1 VIAAGHCRIQL
12 HDQIFDLDDP
22 AMADAGEAKDM
33 PWPLRCVMAS
43 LGFKYLHLRTFAAH
57 PATLPLIERESFEP
71 NQSGGTEESVVD
83 RDRVL
88 LVR

>member
-1 VIAAGHCRIQL
+1 MAA
-12 HDQIFDLDDP
+12 
-22 AMADAGEAKDM
+22 
-33 PWPLRCVMAS
+33 
-43 LGFKYLHLRTFAAH
+43 LGFKYLNLRTFAAH
-57 PATLPLIERESFEP
+57 PATLHVIERESFEA